1 VGRKATTGERDAYR
15 SFVEA
20 GPMLIAGRR
29 AHCFIIKD
37 LRGSLIKTPE
47 GIAGVMVGT
56 AY

>member
-1 VGRKATTGERDAYR
+1 MGRKATTGERDAYR